1 MRSGVHSSCH
11 VLFLT
16 SISRRFTNRGKI
28 AKTLSQIYFSGGDKY
43 NLQGY
48 VCHLGVAV
56 RGGMISDSSF
66 MQLNFAWDTYRERE
80 KKMWK

>member
-1 MRSGVHSSCH
+1 MRSGVQSSSPIP
-11 VLFLT
+11 FST
-16 SISRRFTNRGKI
+16 SISGRFTNRGKI

-43 NLQGY
+43 NLHGY

-66 MQLNFAWDTYRERE
+66 MHMHFPWYT
-80 KKMWK
+80 